1 MTKLIFFFLL
11 SSFLSQDSQVGII
24 DITTNTIP
32 GELLFSNINLRD
44 FTSGIKPMKDI
55 SQFGSVQ
62 ESRVHETF
70 VETTYYYSFEG
81 FDLIFNHLTDRPE
94 LIELRSANQK
104 LALEFKN
111 LLIRPG
117 QKLDDLAIPLQDF
130 ARTHNV
136 LPEFGII
143 TNNLITDSTSGE
155 SSIGIVYDLDSEEFL
170 TAKYD
175 LNGNL
180 ISICN

>member
-1 MTKLIFFFLL
+1 MKYLAFISLL
-11 SSFLSQDSQVGII
+11 LFTESVAKTQVVDEVGII

-44 FTSGIKPMKDI
+44 FTSGIEPMEEI

-62 ESRVHETF
+62 ESRVHETIA
-70 VETTYYYSFEG
+70 ETDYYYFFNEFSI
-81 FDLIFNHLTDRPE
+81 IFAQLFQTPE
-94 LIELRSANQK
+94 LVELRSANPN
-104 LALEFKN
+104 LALKFKN

-136 LPEFGII
+136 LPEFRIVSSKQ
-143 TNNLITDSTSGE
+143 ITDHPSGD
-155 SSIGIVYDLDSEEFL
+155 SSIRIAYDIEMEGVVEVLYLGSAL
-170 TAKYD
+170 
-175 LNGNL
+175 
-180 ISICN
+180 